1 MENTNLKPLTKSIYK
16 YQIVEHFNYSTD
28 FEFLDLVANVLNRI
42 EFDCSDEEFD
52 DEIWSVID
60 DELIYYKD
68 QWTVIQHYQLPKDAN
83 FGEAM
88 DEFSS
93 DIYSLAYKIR
103 KGDQE

>member
-1 MENTNLKPLTKSIYK
+1 MQDTNLKPLTKSIYK
-16 YQIVEHFNYSTD
+16 DQIGEHFNYSVD
-28 FEFLDLVANVLNRI
+28 FEFLDLVANVLDRI

-52 DEIWSVID
+52 DEIWSAID
-60 DELIYYKD
+60 DELIYYSD

-88 DEFSS
+88 DEFSN